1 MARTFTHSLDSL
13 YLSHQVP
20 AHLTQTWLGDAANNL
35 RGYGLLLEV
44 RHQSN
49 DDFCNTLT
57 HNYYSYTRWLHLFNY
72 LVGSTFN
79 DDLCASKNCG
89 DNCDFSPFG
98 QKMCTRDKKCI
109 LTPEPQKFYE
119 RNCAGNFTLG

>member
-57 HNYYSYTRWLHLFNY
+57 HGINYYSYTRWLHLFNY

-79 DDLCASKNCG
+79 DDLCASKNG
-89 DNCDFSPFG
+89 S
-98 QKMCTRDKKCI
+98 
-109 LTPEPQKFYE
+109 
-119 RNCAGNFTLG
+119 